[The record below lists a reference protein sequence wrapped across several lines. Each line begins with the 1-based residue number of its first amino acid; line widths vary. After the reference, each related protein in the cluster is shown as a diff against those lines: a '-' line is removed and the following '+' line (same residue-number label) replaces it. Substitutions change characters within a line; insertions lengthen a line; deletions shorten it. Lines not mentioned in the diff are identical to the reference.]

1 MSPDYSG
8 DFLIGS
14 TTTYDYD
21 SSGRLIREFRT
32 ENYTVNAGKTLE
44 FTYLYDES
52 GIIGVMYSY
61 NGATAQPYYYRRNPQ
76 GDVVAIYDANGNQ
89 KAGYAYDA
97 LVYNYNEIGNIT
109 NVKTY
114 AYTTAATP
122 SGPYTEKALAMIARK
137 RIDSPDTDTT
147 VYPTILLAIP
157 RPMEIKHLFGQR
169 VKY

>member
-1 MSPDYSG
+1 
-8 DFLIGS
+8 
-14 TTTYDYD
+14 
-21 SSGRLIREFRT
+21 
-32 ENYTVNAGKTLE
+32 
-44 FTYLYDES
+44 
-52 GIIGVMYSY
+52 MYSY

-122 SGPYTEKALAMIARK
+122 SGPYTEKAFSYDSTQKDRLARYGYNSISYNS
-137 RIDSPDTDTT
+137 IG
-147 VYPTILLAIP
+147 YPTSYGNKAFVWTKGKVLKNRTGKI
-157 RPMEIKHLFGQR
+157 
-169 VKY
+169 